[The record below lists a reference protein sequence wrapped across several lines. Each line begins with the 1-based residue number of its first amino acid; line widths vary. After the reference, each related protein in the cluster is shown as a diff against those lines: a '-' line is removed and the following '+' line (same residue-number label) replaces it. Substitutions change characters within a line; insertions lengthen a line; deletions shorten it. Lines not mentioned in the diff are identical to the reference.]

1 MFSFIV
7 TINIREK
14 TMYVSYKLATH
25 IVYDALIFFNTNY
38 FMFSLSPFGTL
49 KQADKKGEINST

>member
-1 MFSFIV
+1 
-7 TINIREK
+7 
-14 TMYVSYKLATH
+14 MYVSYKLATH